1 MEQIKS
7 TINTQESTLL
17 NVRVNKTSER
27 KTCDEMQLKRG
38 MIAFADLGGNKG
50 SIQSGKR
57 PVLICSNDMNNKY
70 SSVLSVIPLTSK
82 MSKRPLPTHVELNSE
97 NTPCLKFKS
106 IALCEQI
113 MTLPKDSIEYVI
125 GNVSEEM
132 MSKVNRAV
140 MIQLGL

>member
-17 NVRVNKTSER
+17 NVRVSNTTER
-27 KTCDEMQLKRG
+27 NLHSEMQLKRG
-38 MIAFADLGGNKG
+38 MIVFADLGSNKG

-82 MSKRPLPTHVELNSE
+82 MSKRPLPTHVELNNE

-113 MTLPKDSIEYVI
+113 ITLQKDSIEYII

-132 MSKVNRAV
+132 MNKINRAV

>member
-1 MEQIKS
+1 MEQNKS
-7 TINTQESTLL
+7 TFKTQESTLL
-17 NVRVNKTSER
+17 NVRVSKNPER
-27 KTCDEMQLKRG
+27 KSYDEMQLKRG

-70 SSVLSVIPLTSK
+70 SSVLTVIPLTSK

-113 MTLPKDSIEYVI
+113 ITLPKDSIDYVI
-125 GNVSEEM
+125 GNVSEEI
-132 MSKVNRAV
+132 MSKINYAIMV
-140 MIQLGL
+140 QLAL

>member
-1 MEQIKS
+1 MEQVKS
-7 TINTQESTLL
+7 TFDTQENTLL
-17 NVRVNKTSER
+17 NIRINKN
-27 KTCDEMQLKRG
+27 KLHNNLDLKRG
-38 MIAFADLGGNKG
+38 MIVFADLGGNKG

-70 SSVLSVIPLTSK
+70 SSVLTVIPLTSK

-113 MTLPKDSIEYVI
+113 ITLPKDSIEYVI
-125 GNVSEEM
+125 GNVSEEI
-132 MSKVNRAV
+132 MSKINYAIMV
-140 MIQLGL
+140 QLAL

>member
-1 MEQIKS
+1 MEQVKS
-7 TINTQESTLL
+7 TFDTQENTLL
-17 NVRVNKTSER
+17 NIRINKN
-27 KTCDEMQLKRG
+27 KLHNNLDLKRG
-38 MIAFADLGGNKG
+38 MIVFADLGGNKG

-70 SSVLSVIPLTSK
+70 SSVLTVIPLTSK

-113 MTLPKDSIEYVI
+113 ITLPKDSIDFIILFSRVGGI
-125 GNVSEEM
+125 
-132 MSKVNRAV
+132 
-140 MIQLGL
+140 